1 MVPSNPNDVFCDT
14 AEEGAA
20 LGLLGLMTGISEENW
35 CAGWM
40 TGLEFSLWE
49 ARAGERC
56 YGMGVI
62 SERQSQLLKLLSE
75 ECGGWWRWDDERGVT
90 FVRTADWIKML
101 PTDGAPAAPPKVR
114 TPKEN
119 NNDAG

>member
-1 MVPSNPNDVFCDT
+1 MIPCNPNDVFCDG
-14 AEEGAA
+14 ADEGAA

-40 TGLEFSLWE
+40 SGLEFSLWE

-62 SERQSQLLKLLSE
+62 TERQSQLLKLLSE
-75 ECGGWWRWDDERGVT
+75 ECDGWWRWDDGPK
-90 FVRTADWIKML
+90 FVRRSVWLKMI
-101 PTDGAPAAPPKVR
+101 PTSPPPEAPPKVR
-114 TPKEN
+114 SPE
-119 NNDAG
+119 

>member
-1 MVPSNPNDVFCDT
+1 MIPCNPNDVFCDG
-14 AEEGAA
+14 ADEGAA

-40 TGLEFSLWE
+40 SGLEFSLWE

-62 SERQSQLLKLLSE
+62 TERQSQLLKLLSE
-75 ECGGWWRWDDERGVT
+75 ECGGWWRWDDAAGVT
-90 FVRTADWIKML
+90 FIRMADWLKTL
-101 PTDGAPAAPPKVR
+101 STSPPQAPKVR
-114 TPKEN
+114 SPE
-119 NNDAG
+119 